1 MDFWKHLQ
9 RLFCS
14 YISTFCA
21 SVVWCTNLFLWWDK
35 EKGAETVV
43 LNTVKRYLSRQ
54 EYLLN
59 SGLVLPCQGQGNFY
73 LVWEIQ
79 AESCRRK
86 CRICILSSL
95 GPCRQEF
102 GESAY
107 MEKELLRKKLS
118 WLLWKKNFFADL
130 SGLLIPQS
138 CCNAYSLGCN
148 LGQSLRWR
156 TVLYFTAFLFTSR
169 KRLFLG
175 KQCQEFMLL

>member
-1 MDFWKHLQ
+1 MDFWQHLQ

-35 EKGAETVV
+35 EKGTRTIV
-43 LNTVKRYLSRQ
+43 LSRVKRYLSRQ
-54 EYLLN
+54 EYSLN
-59 SGLVLPCQGQGNFY
+59 SGLVLPCKGQGNFY

-86 CRICILSSL
+86 CRTCILGSL

-107 MEKELLRKKLS
+107 MEKELLWKKLS
-118 WLLWKKNFFADL
+118 WLLWKKNFFCWFIWFINTL
-130 SGLLIPQS
+130 VML
-138 CCNAYSLGCN
+138 
-148 LGQSLRWR
+148 QSL
-156 TVLYFTAFLFTSR
+156 FLRVQSWAIFKVKNYSPIFYC
-169 KRLFLG
+169 LSVY
-175 KQCQEFMLL
+175 